1 MPDEGKECGMKG
13 IACEMTGIALARGN
27 GILYKD
33 RCPLFLSFFPSFF
46 FLSSSRNNLFPQEKV
61 VASGGWERW
70 EPHGGGMAWRSAY
83 SL

>member
-1 MPDEGKECGMKG
+1 MWSDAVRAMECRVTPVGDGYPYKE
-13 IACEMTGIALARGN
+13 
-27 GILYKD
+27 
-33 RCPLFLSFFPSFF
+33 PSPTL
-46 FLSSSRNNLFPQEKV
+46 LSSSFLTQRNNLFPQEKV